1 MITKELINPKAIAVI
16 GGSDDIHKPGGAVLR
31 NLIAG
36 NFKGRLMVVNPKSDI
51 VQGIKCFKK
60 VEELPQT
67 DLAILAIPAQFCP
80 EAVETLC
87 SKKRCKAL
95 IILSAGFHED
105 GPQGTIYENRIVEI
119 VNKSGASLI
128 GPNCIGV
135 TTPYYS
141 GIFTQPVPNL
151 VERGIDIISGSGA
164 TIVFILETAAQ
175 FGLPISS
182 VFSVG
187 NSAQLGIEEVLKHL
201 DNNYVNGKSAPVI
214 MLYIESINK
223 PEMLLK
229 HARSLIGKGARI
241 VAVKSG
247 ISEAGSRAASSHTG
261 AMASPDKAVDALFTK
276 AGIIRC
282 YSRNELVTVAAVLM
296 HPLPKGNRMAIVTHA
311 GGPAVMLTDTLS
323 ENGVIIPGIS
333 GDKAEKL
340 LSKLYPGSSVSNPID
355 FLATGTADQLCEII
369 DACNR
374 DFDVDAMAVIFG
386 NPGLNSVYDVYEK
399 LIDKIKSSPKPVYAV
414 LPSIVNAKDE
424 IEQFRQAG
432 GISFPDEVLMGKAI
446 TKVLGSD
453 SFVKEESLPPV
464 DTRIIREVIDSVK
477 NGYLSP
483 EQVQVLL
490 DGAGIN
496 RAREMVVNT
505 PDDLKKAAIQI
516 GYPLVMKVVGPVH
529 KSDVSGVVLNVT
541 DEETM
546 LLEFNRM
553 MRIPKTTAILLQ
565 PMLSGEQLFIGAK
578 REDKF
583 GHLIMCGLGGI
594 YVEVLKDTSTAL
606 SPVTRSEADKMIRR
620 LKGYSIIKGVRGGSG
635 VNEVLF
641 NEAIRRVSALCK
653 AAPEIF
659 EMDIN
664 PLLGNGKSI
673 TAVDARIR
681 IEK

>member
-241 VAVKSG
+241 
-247 ISEAGSRAASSHTG
+247 
-261 AMASPDKAVDALFTK
+261 
-276 AGIIRC
+276 
-282 YSRNELVTVAAVLM
+282 
-296 HPLPKGNRMAIVTHA
+296 
-311 GGPAVMLTDTLS
+311 
-323 ENGVIIPGIS
+323 
-333 GDKAEKL
+333 
-340 LSKLYPGSSVSNPID
+340 
-355 FLATGTADQLCEII
+355 
-369 DACNR
+369 
-374 DFDVDAMAVIFG
+374 
-386 NPGLNSVYDVYEK
+386 
-399 LIDKIKSSPKPVYAV
+399 
-414 LPSIVNAKDE
+414 
-424 IEQFRQAG
+424 
-432 GISFPDEVLMGKAI
+432 
-446 TKVLGSD
+446 
-453 SFVKEESLPPV
+453 
-464 DTRIIREVIDSVK
+464 
-477 NGYLSP
+477 
-483 EQVQVLL
+483 
-490 DGAGIN
+490 
-496 RAREMVVNT
+496 
-505 PDDLKKAAIQI
+505 
-516 GYPLVMKVVGPVH
+516 
-529 KSDVSGVVLNVT
+529 
-541 DEETM
+541 
-546 LLEFNRM
+546 
-553 MRIPKTTAILLQ
+553 
-565 PMLSGEQLFIGAK
+565 
-578 REDKF
+578 
-583 GHLIMCGLGGI
+583 
-594 YVEVLKDTSTAL
+594 
-606 SPVTRSEADKMIRR
+606 
-620 LKGYSIIKGVRGGSG
+620 
-635 VNEVLF
+635 
-641 NEAIRRVSALCK
+641 
-653 AAPEIF
+653 
-659 EMDIN
+659 
-664 PLLGNGKSI
+664 
-673 TAVDARIR
+673 
-681 IEK
+681 